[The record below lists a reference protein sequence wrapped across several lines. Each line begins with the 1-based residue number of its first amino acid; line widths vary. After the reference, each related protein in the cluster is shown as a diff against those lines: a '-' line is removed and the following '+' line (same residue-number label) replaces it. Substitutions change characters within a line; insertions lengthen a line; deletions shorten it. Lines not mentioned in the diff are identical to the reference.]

1 MQAPTH
7 ATFGLVFV
15 IGTGTV
21 LGVVLTPPVAA
32 FAVLG
37 ALLPDV
43 DTPTSLIGKLCLPLA
58 RLLERRFG
66 HRTVT
71 HSLLGLALFTGPL
84 VSLGLIN
91 PQWPLA
97 FGLGYLSHLLIDCAN
112 KSGTPLFYPS
122 PIRAVLPR
130 SEALRIAVGS
140 GAETVLGVV
149 LAGVLV
155 VLVPLHQMGFAR
167 ALHAFTRTTS
177 GAITDFRSWEGR
189 YEVWADVDGLLRLSQ
204 RRVRQRYRVL
214 GIANAS
220 TLIVRDPATGT
231 IHTVGPTE
239 TANIYPSGIRAHQGA
254 AVRVRTR
261 QVTLTQQLLKD
272 LLREVP
278 PDGETYFHGI
288 VRTPDAVVLKPDPEA
303 YDVLKA
309 GLHEVEL
316 RFARQRDLE
325 EPLIGNLFVLSGL
338 VLVQTIRPAEH
349 PGPRLAPTS
358 QLATEFDDVTE
369 LFVAHLTD
377 PATELLVREGER
389 VTRGQLLARLR
400 YRDPEAARR
409 RQHAEALVGE
419 HEAALG
425 LQAAK
430 LRQAEALVAGGL
442 AAPGAVDRER
452 AALLRAEETL
462 AQARRALVSLA
473 DEARRLAE
481 IRAPVD
487 GQVLTLRVHVVH
499 GNEGTAQVRLLY
511 RRPSPPGDG
520 AVYEGVRVG
529 PTDASQA
536 RRD

>member
-15 IGTGTV
+15 IGAGTV
-21 LGVVLTPPVAA
+21 LGVVLTPAVAL

-71 HSLLGLALFTGPL
+71 HSLLGLALFAGPVAPL
-84 VSLGLIN
+84 VLIT

-122 PIRAVLPR
+122 PLRAVLPR
-130 SEALRIAVGS
+130 SEGLRIAVGS
-140 GAETVLGVV
+140 PAETVLGLV
-149 LAGVLV
+149 LAGALAI
-155 VLVPLHQMGFAR
+155 LLPLQQIGFAR
-167 ALHAFTRTTS
+167 ALHALTRTTS
-177 GAITDFRSWEGR
+177 GAIADFRGWEGR
-189 YEVWADVDGLLRLSQ
+189 HEVWADVDGLFRLSQ
-204 RRVRQRYRVL
+204 RRVRHRLRIL

-220 TLIVRDPATGT
+220 TLIVLDPATGG
-231 IHTVGPTE
+231 IHTIGPTE
-239 TANIYPSGIRAHQGA
+239 AANIYPSGIRAHQGA
-254 AVRVRTR
+254 AVTVQTR
-261 QVTLTQQLLKD
+261 PVTLTQQLLKD

-278 PDGETYFHGI
+278 PEGETYFHGI
-288 VRTPDAVVLKPDPEA
+288 VRTPDVVVLKPDPEA
-303 YDVLKA
+303 YEVLKA

-316 RFARQRDLE
+316 RFARPRDLE
-325 EPLIGNLFVLSGL
+325 DPRIANLFVLSGL

-349 PGPRLAPTS
+349 PGPAPA
-358 QLATEFDDVTE
+358 LVALPVTEFDDVTE
-369 LFVAHLTD
+369 LFIAHLTD

-400 YRDPEAARR
+400 YRDPEVARR
-409 RQHAEALVGE
+409 RQHAAALVGE

-425 LQAAK
+425 LQTAK
-430 LRQAEALVAGGL
+430 LRQAEALVAEGL

-452 AALLRAEETL
+452 APLLRAEETL
-462 AQARRALVSLA
+462 VQARRALVSV
-473 DEARRLAE
+473 DDDARRLAE

-487 GQVLTLRVHVVH
+487 GQVLTVRVHVVH
-499 GNEGTAQVRLLY
+499 GSEGTAALRLLY
-511 RRPSPPGDG
+511 RKVP
-520 AVYEGVRVG
+520 
-529 PTDASQA
+529 
-536 RRD
+536 

>member
-15 IGTGTV
+15 IGAGTV
-21 LGVVLTPPVAA
+21 LGVVLTPAVAA
-32 FAVLG
+32 FTVLG

-43 DTPTSLIGKLCLPLA
+43 DTPTSLLGKLCLPLA

-71 HSLLGLALFTGPL
+71 HSLLGLALFTCPV

-149 LAGVLV
+149 LAGLLV

-167 ALHAFTRTTS
+167 ALHAFTRTTT
-177 GAITDFRSWEGR
+177 GAITDFRGWEGR

-214 GIANAS
+214 GIANAN
-220 TLIVRDPATGT
+220 TLIVQDPATGA
-231 IHTVGPTE
+231 IRTVGPTE
-239 TANIYPSGIRAHQGA
+239 AANIYPSGIRAHQGV
-254 AVRVRTR
+254 AVTVRTR
-261 QVTLTQQLLKD
+261 PVTLTQQLLNE

-278 PDGETYFHGI
+278 LDGETYLHGI
-288 VRTPDAVVLKPDPEA
+288 VRTPDVVVLKPDPEA
-303 YDVLKA
+303 YEVLKA

-316 RFARQRDLE
+316 SFARPRDLE
-325 EPLIGNLFVLSGL
+325 EPQVANLFVLSGL
-338 VLVQTIRPAEH
+338 VLVQTIWPAER
-349 PGPRLAPTS
+349 PSPPSVPTAR
-358 QLATEFDDVTE
+358 LATEFDDVTE
-369 LFVAHLTD
+369 LFIAHLTD
-377 PATELLVREGER
+377 PATELLVGEGER
-389 VTRGQLLARLR
+389 VRRGQLLARLR
-400 YRDPEAARR
+400 YRDPEVARR
-409 RQHAEALVGE
+409 REHAVALVGE
-419 HEAALG
+419 HEAALA
-425 LQAAK
+425 LQTVK
-430 LRQAEALVAGGL
+430 IRQAEVLVAEGL
-442 AAPGAVDRER
+442 AAPGAVDHER
-452 AALLRAEETL
+452 TALLRAEGTL
-462 AQARRALVSLA
+462 AQARRALFSLD

-481 IRAPVD
+481 VRAPVE
-487 GQVLTLRVHVVH
+487 GQVLTVRVHVVH
-499 GNEGTAQVRLLY
+499 GSEGTAQIRLLY
-511 RRPSPPGDG
+511 RRPSPPGDR
-520 AVYEGVRVG
+520 VVSEGVRLW
-529 PTDASQA
+529 PASPSEA
-536 RRD
+536 RRN